1 MVAQFYSDWHFK
13 ELVCGHL
20 RTAAVSQIDVM
31 TSVQISHECFCFKF
45 IIFLLLMT
53 AFLVMALIRVI
64 DFSMKLYKIMVF
76 LISMRCSNAC

>member
-1 MVAQFYSDWHFK
+1 MAQFYSDWHFK
-13 ELVCGHL
+13 ELVCDHL